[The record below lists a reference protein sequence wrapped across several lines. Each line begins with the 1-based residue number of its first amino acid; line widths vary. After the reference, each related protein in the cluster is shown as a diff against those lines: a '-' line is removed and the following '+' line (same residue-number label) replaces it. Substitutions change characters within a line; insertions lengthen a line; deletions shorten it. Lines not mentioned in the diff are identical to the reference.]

1 MAIRQTHLLGAVAA
15 AFVALAVG
23 AGWAALANARPKE
36 ESPAEVDVKLAI
48 VRLMTERQDMMALP
62 DGLEERQHEI
72 RTHREER
79 RQRLASV
86 WAAEVLPDRVA
97 EVEEALRSV
106 AADASYRPYATAR
119 FVVDEWVDVE
129 VGADEAHATL
139 VGHTEYVMR
148 DGSTSSSLNHS
159 RYELT
164 LVHGVTP
171 PGSWVLAE
179 QRNDVVGPAG

>member
-23 AGWAALANARPKE
+23 AGWAALANVGPTDG
-36 ESPAEVDVKLAI
+36 SPAEVDVKMAV
-48 VRLMTERQDMMALP
+48 VRLMTERQDVGALP
-62 DGLEERQHEI
+62 DGLEERQRAI
-72 RTHREER
+72 KTQQDER

-86 WAAEVLPDRVA
+86 WAPVVLPERVA
-97 EVEEALRSV
+97 ELEQALRSV

-129 VGADEAHATL
+129 VGPDEANATL
-139 VGHTEYVMR
+139 VGRTEYVMR
-148 DGSTSSSLNHS
+148 DGSTSSSLNHT

-164 LVHGVTP
+164 LVHGAAP
-171 PGSWVLAE
+171 PGGWLLAGMSE
-179 QRNDVVGPAG
+179 DVVGPAG